1 MRFSLATAK
10 NWLFTHDPSRLE
22 PRVAAIQSNALF
34 TGAISA
40 VLLLATSLLG
50 IGKMSPA
57 VLAVGAVMCMA
68 IIVAQAVI
76 LSRRL
81 SGLTTDAVALRRVER
96 RSAAATFVVHGF
108 IAAIVASRTAP
119 AADSQ
124 LALVLMSIA
133 APLLL
138 LRPLAASPLVYAAA
152 AAPLVVASLIGAISQ
167 IGTVSS
173 ILVAG
178 LLVATAL
185 VIDQV
190 LRSLT
195 TLDQSQRARS
205 RERSLMSQQLALF
218 STSQLGIAQTV
229 NGKLGRANARFR
241 QWFGEGT
248 GDTLMAELASAVGMT
263 RERLQKLID
272 RADKRVIGHDSRT
285 VNLSLNG
292 ATPRYF
298 SVQVRRFDPGNPGR
312 GLLWTVSDQTSDWLR
327 RQANERA
334 AVRDPLTG
342 ALNRRALHKRIS
354 TMLARDLRRQP
365 FAVLCVDI
373 NRFGELNKANGEGFG
388 DQILCIVARR
398 LQRVLREQDLIART
412 GGNEFVLVLDSVN
425 NLERANQIAEKVME
439 ALSAPIVLTS
449 LTCTIAASVG
459 SAVAPMHGRRPDEI
473 LGRARSSMFAIKR
486 TLVQVQAGKLGRR
499 SP

>member
-1 MRFSLATAK
+1 MRFSPAAAAR
-10 NWLFTHDPSRLE
+10 WLFTDDPSRLE
-22 PRVAAIQSNALF
+22 PRVAALQSNAVFL
-34 TGAISA
+34 ALISA
-40 VLLLATSLLG
+40 GVVLTTAALGLGKFANGILLAG
-50 IGKMSPA
+50 
-57 VLAVGAVMCMA
+57 LAGA
-68 IIVAQAVI
+68 
-76 LSRRL
+76 L
-81 SGLTTDAVALRRVER
+81 
-96 RSAAATFVVHGF
+96 
-108 IAAIVASRTAP
+108 AIVAIQAWVLTRQLSQPASDAASLARVEHRTAVGTLVVYAFVGAIIASGGAP

-124 LALVLMSIA
+124 VALVLLGIVS
-133 APLLL
+133 PLLL
-138 LRPLAASPLVYAAA
+138 LRPLARSPLVYAAA
-152 AAPLVVASLIGAISQ
+152 AAPLMIAAVIATLAQ
-167 IGTVSS
+167 IGQVSPL
-173 ILVAG
+173 LVFG
-178 LLVATAL
+178 LLVATVL
-185 VIDQV
+185 VLDQV
-190 LRSLT
+190 VRALT
-195 TLDQSQRARS
+195 TLDQHQRARN

-241 QWFGEGT
+241 QWFGEGS
-248 GDTLMAELASAVGMT
+248 GESLMAELASSVGMT
-263 RERLQKLID
+263 SERLQRLID
-272 RADKRVIGHDSRT
+272 RADARVTGHDSRT

-298 SVQVRRFDPGNPGR
+298 SVQVRRFDPGNPAR

-334 AVRDPLTG
+334 ASRDPLTG
-342 ALNRRALHKRIS
+342 ALNRRALHKRIAS
-354 TMLARDLRRQP
+354 MLARDLRRQP

-373 NRFGELNKANGEGFG
+373 NRFGDLNKANGEGFG

-425 NLERANQIAEKVME
+425 TLERANQIAEKVME
-439 ALSAPIVLTS
+439 TLSAPIVLTS

-499 SP
+499 WP

>member
-1 MRFSLATAK
+1 MRFSLANAT
-10 NWLFTHDPSRLE
+10 NWLFTDDPSRLE
-22 PRVAAIQSNALF
+22 PRVVALQSNALF
-34 TGAISA
+34 TGAISVA
-40 VLLLATSLLG
+40 LLIVTSLLG
-50 IGKMSPA
+50 IGKLSNTA
-57 VLAVGAVMCMA
+57 LATGALIALA
-68 IIVAQAVI
+68 IIVGMTVI
-76 LSRRL
+76 HAKHL
-81 SGLTTDAVALRRVER
+81 
-96 RSAAATFVVHGF
+96 AAATADPAKLRGIERRAALASLVAHGF
-108 IAAIVASRTAP
+108 MGAIIASNAAP

-124 LALVLMSIA
+124 LALILMGIA

-138 LRPLAASPLVYAAA
+138 LRPLANSPLVYAATTTPLLVA
-152 AAPLVVASLIGAISQ
+152 ALIGT
-167 IGTVSS
+167 IGQFGNVSTL
-173 ILVAG
+173 LVAG

-185 VIDQV
+185 VVDQV
-190 LRSLT
+190 VRTLT
-195 TLDQSQRARS
+195 TLDRHQRARS

-241 QWFGEGT
+241 QWFGEGS
-248 GDTLMAELASAVGMT
+248 GEALMAELASAVGMT

-272 RADKRVIGHDSRT
+272 RADKRVLGHESRT

-298 SVQVRRFDPGNPGR
+298 SVQVRRFDPNNAGR

-373 NRFGELNKANGEGFG
+373 NRFGDLNKANGEGFG